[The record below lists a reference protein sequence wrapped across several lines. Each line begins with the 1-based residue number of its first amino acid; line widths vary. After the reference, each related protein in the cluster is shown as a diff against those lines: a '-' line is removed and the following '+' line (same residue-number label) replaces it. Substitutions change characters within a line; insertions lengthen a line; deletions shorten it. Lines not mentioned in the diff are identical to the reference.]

1 MFCFEQI
8 VRQKVSKQTNKIDR
22 VFYSWINTNSFEY
35 EPINNLTYSIHIN
48 HVPKNVSTHGTKST
62 VEHDGT

>member
-1 MFCFEQI
+1 MFCFERI
-8 VRQKVSKQTNKIDR
+8 VQQKVSKQTNKIDR

-48 HVPKNVSTHGTKST
+48 HVPKNESTHGTKST